1 MSFGRASNGSD
12 VGTAEQSQQS
22 RYVDLL
28 PLKLRAS
35 SHGAVGLGKRLYT
48 LGASQRLASGPALHA
63 SGAVPY
69 PNLCTV
75 VETCDDT
82 SEQDPD
88 HRQMHHDLQK
98 KWREEGESFR
108 VDRYRC
114 IACRCLPVYQ
124 IISAKTKIT
133 KAKTAR
139 KQET

>member
-12 VGTAEQSQQS
+12 VGTAEQS

-88 HRQMHHDLQK
+88 HRQMHHDLQEMAGK
-98 KWREEGESFR
+98 RR
-108 VDRYRC
+108 VLPGRSVPVHCMSLSISNHLRKNQDYENEDRLQ
-114 IACRCLPVYQ
+114 AGNLK
-124 IISAKTKIT
+124 S
-133 KAKTAR
+133 
-139 KQET
+139 E